1 MALREV
7 EFLRYL
13 ADLLDGKISSD
24 TQEPAA
30 NVTIN
35 VGGDGASSDSAMD
48 PTEIDSALD
57 RDDVFV
63 PPLQA
68 KLEMLKKLSGIEPK
82 NQSLGAQHMADDDMF
97 DE

>member
-24 TQEPAA
+24 EQEPAA

-35 VGGDGASSDSAMD
+35 VDNAADGEVGVD

-68 KLEMLKKLSGIEPK
+68 KIEMLKKLSGIEPK
-82 NQSLGAQHMADDDMF
+82 NKNLGAQEMANDDMF
-97 DE
+97 DD

>member
-35 VGGDGASSDSAMD
+35 VGSDGSSDTAID

-82 NQSLGAQHMADDDMF
+82 NQSLGAQEMADDDMF
-97 DE
+97 DD